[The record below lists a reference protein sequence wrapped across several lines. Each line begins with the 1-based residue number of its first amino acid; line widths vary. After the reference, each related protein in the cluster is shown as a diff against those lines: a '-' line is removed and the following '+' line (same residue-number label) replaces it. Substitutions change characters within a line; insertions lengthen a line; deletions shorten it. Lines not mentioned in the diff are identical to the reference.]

1 MLTIDVQNR
10 SLIYIFMHFPI
21 AMAQEADIIWSGRP
35 WIGPSVLLRT
45 ILVIVA
51 GILSF
56 AILSSLGVLT
66 SSVLAIPVYV
76 LVIGILAIA
85 WLGSMS
91 GLFIMRASF
100 KYVLRRNS
108 VEVDQGIARKKS
120 LIVSPSG
127 FSELEVDQGIVGRLL
142 NYGSLEVRSQGGQ
155 QLNLML
161 IRNPKEVS
169 ARIRDV
175 MTTPTVRI
183 ARDEPPSPMPIE
195 NKK

>member
-1 MLTIDVQNR
+1 
-10 SLIYIFMHFPI
+10 
-21 AMAQEADIIWSGRP
+21 MAQETDVIWSGRP
-35 WIGPSVLLRT
+35 WIGPSLLLRT
-45 ILVIVA
+45 VVAIVA

-56 AILSSLGVLT
+56 VVLSSLGVLT
-66 SSVLAIPVYV
+66 SSLLAVPIYVWVL
-76 LVIGILAIA
+76 GILAVA
-85 WLGSMS
+85 WLASLA
-91 GLFIMRASF
+91 GLIKMRASF
-100 KYVLRRNS
+100 RYVLRQSS

-120 LIVSPSG
+120 LIISPSG

-161 IRNPKEVS
+161 IRDPKGVS

-183 ARDEPPSPMPIE
+183 ARDEPPSVTRVDE
-195 NKK
+195 KK